1 MVHYRLYD
9 AHPVAYCVTDFATA
23 EPPKRQ
29 TGDPKESSPPQG
41 HSSRTREG
49 LSPTMKEGFRC
60 LQCGFEWSP
69 RKNNAAIRPHQGCGH
84 PCSHP
89 EVVLSGLAPRRNRR
103 GPETH
108 PLLTEPP
115 VHPSSQ
121 IRVASINSTH
131 HSTSTRSSYVDDP
144 FISESSPT
152 TLVPPFH
159 PFPSTCQLGWFQKVV
174 RDPCLDPHRGGLR
187 RLCERCWRHER
198 DQQVGVLSRKRG
210 REGLVACEGWCL

>member
-1 MVHYRLYD
+1 MLTGDPTWPPFPVMDRLYD

-60 LQCGFEWSP
+60 LQCGFERSP

-89 EVVLSGLAPRRNRR
+89 EVVLSGLAPRCNRR

-115 VHPSSQ
+115 APSPSSQ
-121 IRVASINSTH
+121 IWVASINPNH

-159 PFPSTCQLGWFQKVV
+159 PFP
-174 RDPCLDPHRGGLR
+174 
-187 RLCERCWRHER
+187 
-198 DQQVGVLSRKRG
+198 RKF
-210 REGLVACEGWCL
+210 

>member
-1 MVHYRLYD
+1 MVHYGLYD

-29 TGDPKESSPPQG
+29 AGDPKESSPPQG

-49 LSPTMKEGFRC
+49 RSPIRKKVSAVPSAASSGVKGKTMRRFDRT
-60 LQCGFEWSP
+60 
-69 RKNNAAIRPHQGCGH
+69 RAAATP
-84 PCSHP
+84 SHP
-89 EVVLSGLAPRRNRR
+89 EVVLSGLAPRCNRR

-115 VHPSSQ
+115 VPPSSQ
-121 IRVASINSTH
+121 IRVASINLNR

-144 FISESSPT
+144 LISESSPT

-174 RDPCLDPHRGGLR
+174 RDPCLDSHRGGLR
-187 RLCERCWRHER
+187 QLCERYWRHER
-198 DQQVGVLSRKRG
+198 DQHVGALSRKG
-210 REGLVACEGWCL
+210 EREGKGAREGWCL